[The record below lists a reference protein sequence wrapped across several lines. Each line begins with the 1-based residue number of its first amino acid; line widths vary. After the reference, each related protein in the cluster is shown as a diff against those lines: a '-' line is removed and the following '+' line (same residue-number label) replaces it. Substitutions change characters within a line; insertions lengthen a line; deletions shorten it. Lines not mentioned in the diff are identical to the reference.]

1 MGVQYVC
8 TPLKQHIVNRHEFS
22 CTAQVVEFL
31 KLWQL
36 PECGQRTLPLMHK
49 LKALA
54 GIVEPR
60 NASKRL
66 ADRPGRVCACVYVM

>member
-1 MGVQYVC
+1 M
-8 TPLKQHIVNRHEFS
+8 
-22 CTAQVVEFL
+22 VEFL

-60 NASKRL
+60 NPSRRL
-66 ADRPGRVCACVYVM
+66 DKRPGMCVCGGGGNTWCVGGDMGVWGWILGWKSDR